1 MFAEILRFWLD
12 RGIGGFRVD
21 MAHGLLKDPD
31 LADAPGAPLLLAL
44 PWVRIHR
51 SGGSNSAFPRSP
63 TFRSARCL
71 PTRACGSAS
80 RHVLGRVDLSNRQAR
95 LVAGPPAANVRR

>member
-44 PWVRIHR
+44 PGSAYIDQ
-51 SGGSNSAFPRSP
+51 GGV
-63 TFRSARCL
+63 
-71 PTRACGSAS
+71 TRPSRGRRHSERLAAS
-80 RHVLGRVDLSNRQAR
+80 RHGRVAQRLGTCSAGSTCLTGR
-95 LVAGPPAANVRR
+95 LV

>member
-21 MAHGLLKDPD
+21 VAHGLLKDPD

-44 PWVRIHR
+44 P
-51 SGGSNSAFPRSP
+51 
-63 TFRSARCL
+63 
-71 PTRACGSAS
+71 GSAYIDQ
-80 RHVLGRVDLSNRQAR
+80 GE
-95 LVAGPPAANVRR
+95 